1 MCYSFYTSGDF
12 TKDADGFDNQCT
24 WCGEG
29 GNLLICDY
37 CVSAFCK
44 KCIRV
49 SIPTYIEQIIG
60 RINEYP
66 TMHCFGISR
75 TTQSMIHYVILT
87 EYFWESHRRNVVNM
101 PF

>member
-1 MCYSFYTSGDF
+1 MTCVLYLQVCYSFYTSGDF

-49 SIPTYIEQIIG
+49 SIPN
-60 RINEYP
+60 RI
-66 TMHCFGISR
+66 H
-75 TTQSMIHYVILT
+75 
-87 EYFWESHRRNVVNM
+87 
-101 PF
+101 